1 MADEHDVVVG
11 LANPDNVPALVRL
24 GCLLAAEYGG
34 TVTGVT
40 VVETDHAATAAD
52 IASHDRMS
60 RGYELLD
67 LAEEVARGCDAPF
80 EGRIAIGRGVAEVL
94 DEVAE
99 SQHARLIIVGF
110 SERAH
115 PDGDDAE
122 FDRLIDEIAEHALC
136 DLLVARLRG
145 AQDYRRLLVP
155 VRERL
160 NLDIRRE
167 FVTALHNQ
175 LGAQVEVVHFACS
188 EEEAAAKHDE
198 LLAWLRERGVADWV
212 TLRVDVHP
220 DPAEAI
226 VAAAAHYDAVV
237 LGTAPLHEVRRRYFG
252 AVPEHVAA
260 HAPCTAFLLRTHD
273 VVLPH

>member
-1 MADEHDVVVG
+1 MDDYNVVVG
-11 LANPDNVPALVRL
+11 LANPDNLPALVRL
-24 GCLLAAEYGG
+24 GCMMAAEYGG
-34 TVTGVT
+34 TVTGVS

-67 LAEEVARGCDAPF
+67 LAEEVAYGCGAPF
-80 EGRIAIGRGVAEVL
+80 EGRLAVGRRVAEVL

-99 SQHARLIIVGF
+99 AQHARLIIIGF

-115 PDGDDAE
+115 PDGDGTQFE
-122 FDRLIDEIAEHALC
+122 RLIDEIAAHVLC

-145 AQDYRRLLVP
+145 ARDYRRLLVP

-175 LGAQVEVVHFACS
+175 LGAQVDVVHFARS
-188 EEEAAAKHDE
+188 EDEASAKHDE
-198 LLAWLRERGVADWV
+198 LLAWLEEREVADWV

-226 VAAAAHYDAVV
+226 VAAAADYDAVV

-252 AVPEHVAA
+252 AVPEHVAN
-260 HAPCTAFLLRTHD
+260 HAPCSAFLLRTHD
-273 VVLPH
+273 VVPPH